1 MGLHASG
8 PFGHPADPGK
18 PTLGIKMFVTVSDQ
32 DEEMGCTSFVPGSH
46 RIAEEPRSIWR
57 NGVVS
62 EEEGGGAFDAQARL
76 PHVRFAGRA
85 GDAMLMDLRTWHTAM
100 PNTTDRDRETLI
112 ISFND
117 YIVKGMEGSTLGV
130 WVAHGEGQATFPHA
144 PVLERVLAKGLAP
157 IRYVDDANAV
167 TEVPPGSKAAP
178 PARHRLAT
186 GSLPARH
193 RLHAHSLLLAA
204 VGC

>member
-1 MGLHASG
+1 MCAGDYGRAAVGLHASG
-8 PFGHPADPGK
+8 PFGHPSDPGK

-85 GDAMLMDLRTWHTAM
+85 GDAMIMDLRTWHTAM

-112 ISFND
+112 ISFNN
-117 YIVKGMEGSTLGV
+117 YIVKGMEGSTRRLF
-130 WVAHGEGQATFPHA
+130 AEG
-144 PVLERVLAKGLAP
+144 R
-157 IRYVDDANAV
+157 
-167 TEVPPGSKAAP
+167 
-178 PARHRLAT
+178 
-186 GSLPARH
+186 LPAAETDPALRH
-193 RLHAHSLLLAA
+193 MLGIERTDGGADYFNCDWLRENPRPDL
-204 VGC
+204 V